1 MIDDDDVCMY
11 FLSCFKSISHLFSS
25 YFQQVRRQISP
36 SQNIF
41 LSSTGSPGSSA
52 LKLVS
57 PHLCLFQ
64 VMTILVMVV
73 TSMLIMEIKMI
84 MTRMMMITVMKNI
97 SGNDCFPSLCQIII
111 HYQITLCYVGSNVF
125 FPRILL
131 PCSV

>member
-1 MIDDDDVCMY
+1 MIDGEDDKD
-11 FLSCFKSISHLFSS
+11 LSHYLVFKCISHLFSS

-84 MTRMMMITVMKNI
+84 MTMMMMMTVMRNT
-97 SGNDCFPSLCQIII
+97 SGNDCFPSLCQIIMNYKI
-111 HYQITLCYVGSNVF
+111 SKCCVGSNIF
-125 FPRILL
+125 FPRIVL
-131 PCSV
+131 